1 MAQLA
6 LRGQHHH
13 ADGLSEAAASP
24 LLALR
29 ARAGRAGGGAPC
41 PPGERA
47 LSSVLLSIGL
57 GMIAPPLRAS
67 LDSAI
72 DFARRHSLRGKCLS
86 GICLLLPA
94 LAGHSSSLCFLFF
107 LSPILSPCRVC
118 VFLALLA
125 PSFFAGVLAL
135 PVPLPLSPPVVV
147 LREFMSSCR
156 RVLVA
161 HMKGRRRF
169 VVNRRKMLNSIHSFR
184 VR

>member
-1 MAQLA
+1 
-6 LRGQHHH
+6 
-13 ADGLSEAAASP
+13 
-24 LLALR
+24 
-29 ARAGRAGGGAPC
+29 
-41 PPGERA
+41 
-47 LSSVLLSIGL
+47 
-57 GMIAPPLRAS
+57 MIAPPCGHRWILPSFLHGGTR
-67 LDSAI
+67 
-72 DFARRHSLRGKCLS
+72 LRGKCLS

-94 LAGHSSSLCFLFF
+94 LTGHSSPLCFLFS

-169 VVNRRKMLNSIHSFR
+169 VVNRRKMINFFPAVKILFCC
-184 VR
+184 